1 MQKAALFAA
10 GALAALLAIGSPVEA
25 QIVKGRV
32 VTAGTESPL
41 VDVSIKLRAP
51 DGRILASGLTN
62 ELGEFRLHS
71 SRISNATILAERIGL
86 QSVTT
91 APVQV
96 ALSQVIDVQIQMSET
111 AVPLEPLTV
120 RAREYFDL
128 GPLSGYFERVQRHER
143 MGFGHVLTRD
153 QLQERDAIDV
163 VDILRELPRIAIV
176 QQPGRGQHVM
186 FRGGALGQCTPRVYI
201 NGVYANRN
209 TLAYIDE
216 LVRPTELEGIEV
228 YRGLAEMPGEFY
240 DETHCGVILVWT
252 RRDAEGGRPFAWKR
266 VLLTIGGIAAVSFV
280 LFR

>member
-1 MQKAALFAA
+1 MKAALFAA

-32 VTAGTESPL
+32 VMAGTQTPL
-41 VDVSIKLRAP
+41 VDVSVKLRAA
-51 DGRILASGLTN
+51 DGRILASALTN
-62 ELGEFRLHS
+62 DAGEFRLHS
-71 SRISNATILAERIGL
+71 SRITEATILAERIGL
-86 QSVTT
+86 QPITT
-91 APVQV
+91 SAVQV
-96 ALSQVIDVQIQMSET
+96 ALSQVIDVQIEMSET
-111 AVPLEPLTV
+111 AVPLDPLTV
-120 RAREYFDL
+120 RAREHFDI

-153 QLQERDAIDV
+153 QVQERDAIDV
-163 VDILRELPRIAIV
+163 ADLLREVPRIAVV
-176 QQPGRGQHVM
+176 QAPGRGQHVM
-186 FRGGALGQCTPRVYI
+186 FRGGAQGQCTPRVYI

-209 TLAYIDE
+209 SLAYIDE
-216 LVRPTELEGIEV
+216 LVRPSELEGIEI

-240 DETHCGVILVWT
+240 DDSHCGVILIWT